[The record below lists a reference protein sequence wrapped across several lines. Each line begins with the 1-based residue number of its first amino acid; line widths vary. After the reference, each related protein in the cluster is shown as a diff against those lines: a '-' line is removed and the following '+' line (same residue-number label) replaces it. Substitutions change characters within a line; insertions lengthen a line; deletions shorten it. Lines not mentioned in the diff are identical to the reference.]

1 MGRRHAEDSAIGED
15 CFLDTIANLVGI
27 LIILVVIVGARSYST
42 AKQVIEKELLGQ
54 TDALQSPLKKVQQLD
69 QDLDSQHVSLVNY
82 ERELAYRSAERMA
95 TIDEVTIAKTV
106 LEEEVSKLDDEQKK
120 QFEVEVELS
129 ELEKQLA
136 ELLKQQ
142 GELPNE
148 AAPVAILQHL
158 PTPMAKTVFGQEI
171 HIMLLNGMVTV
182 VPWNDLIETL
192 KREARGAAE
201 RNSQKTK
208 ITNTLGPIGGFT
220 MKYALKSQTGVMSDG
235 VSARMGRMVELDRFI
250 LLPTED
256 ALKETLDQ
264 SLGAGGRLSTELSRF
279 RNQYVTVT
287 AWVYPDSFQ
296 TFRMLKERLFAE
308 GFLCAARPLPFDI
321 PIGASPNGA
330 NSTAQ

>member
-1 MGRRHAEDSAIGED
+1 VGRRHTDDAAIGGD

-42 AKQVIEKELLGQ
+42 AKQSIEKELLGQ
-54 TDALQSPLKKVQQLD
+54 TEALQSPLKKVQQLD
-69 QDLDSQHVSLVNY
+69 QDLDSQHISLVNY

-95 TIDEVTIAKTV
+95 TIDEVTIAKAV
-106 LEEEVSKLDDEQKK
+106 LEEEVGKLDDDQKK
-120 QFEVEVELS
+120 QFEVDVELS

-142 GELPNE
+142 GELPIE
-148 AAPVAILQHL
+148 AAQVSILQHL

-171 HIMLLNGMVTV
+171 HVMLLDGMVTV

-192 KREARGAAE
+192 KREARGAAA
-201 RNSQKTK
+201 RNSQKSN

-256 ALKETLDQ
+256 AIKETLDQ
-264 SLGAGGRLSTELSRF
+264 AMGSGGRLSTELSRF

-296 TFRMLKERLFAE
+296 TFRMLKERLFPE
-308 GFLCAARPLPFDI
+308 GFLCAARPLPFDV

>member
-1 MGRRHAEDSAIGED
+1 VGRRHAEDSAIGED

-42 AKQVIEKELLGQ
+42 AKQIIEKELLGQ

-208 ITNTLGPIGGFT
+208 ITNNLGPIGGFT

>member
-42 AKQVIEKELLGQ
+42 AKQIIEKELLGQ

-208 ITNTLGPIGGFT
+208 ITNNLGPIGGFT